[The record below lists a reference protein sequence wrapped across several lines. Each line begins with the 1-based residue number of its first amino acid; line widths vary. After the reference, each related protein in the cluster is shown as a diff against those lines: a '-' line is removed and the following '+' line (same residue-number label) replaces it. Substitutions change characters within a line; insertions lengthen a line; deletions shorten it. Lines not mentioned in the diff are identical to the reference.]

1 MPTMEIPGVP
11 LALGKLAGRRV
22 CVPLVVTG
30 ILWNCS
36 FEQGKLAWR

>member
-1 MPTMEIPGVP
+1 MKMKETRQT
-11 LALGKLAGRRV
+11 KSV

-36 FEQGKLAWR
+36 FEQGKCSFEQGGTGGP